1 MSIDVT
7 YSDDIRKDCKGIII
21 RYCFAETQFGSVIV
35 ASSLLGVCFFGFF
48 EEEGDGLNELK
59 LRFPKASFMEG
70 SDDFQLAALSHVQP
84 DIQERPE
91 VRLHLIGTTFQL
103 KVWKALLSIPQG
115 SVTTYGDLALLIGCP
130 KAVRAV
136 GNAVGKN
143 PVSLLIPCH
152 RVIRSDG
159 SIGGYHWGVGRKK
172 RILEWEGKH
181 QEEQACCR

>member
-21 RYCFAETQFGSVIV
+21 HYSLAETKFGQVIV
-35 ASSLLGVCFFGFF
+35 ASTLLGVCFLGFTK
-48 EEEGDGLNELK
+48 EPEDGVSELK
-59 LRFPKASFMEG
+59 MRFPGSSCVEG
-70 SDDFQLAALSHVQP
+70 TDNFQQAALSLLQY
-84 DIQERPE
+84 DKQERPE

-181 QEEQACCR
+181 QEEQACCW